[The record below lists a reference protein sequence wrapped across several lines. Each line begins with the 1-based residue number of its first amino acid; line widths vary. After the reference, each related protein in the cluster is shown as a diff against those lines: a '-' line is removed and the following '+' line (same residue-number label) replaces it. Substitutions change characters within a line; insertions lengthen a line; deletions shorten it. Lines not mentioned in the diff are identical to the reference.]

1 MKQKYLFLTG
11 ILGLALVF
19 GLVSTSCD
27 NGSGGETTKVTV
39 TFNRNGATGAPPADK
54 TVDKGARITIPDEGN
69 LTLAGSTFDC
79 WNTSR
84 DGSGTSYYDGDSMRV
99 DDDITLY
106 AQWRQNTQSGGTF
119 TVSTNNNTSNDVA
132 TMGLVGTTANSSNT
146 SVATAAITDGK
157 IAIISVSAGT
167 ATITVRNAS
176 GNEAQIPVT
185 VNANGTITIGTI
197 TKYNPNPS
205 PGGNEI
211 DGGITVLALGNG
223 FSITLDAGK
232 IPSPTPTGIQ
242 YYVSRPNYTN
252 PVQIYFSMD
261 DIVQNL
267 TIVYPYTES
276 GLEYTVKA
284 QYIGTSKF
292 SKEVNVTPRGG
303 LGEFLVRGT
312 YEVTYLSSNNNPR
325 IRVYPTPNFVP
336 PRDSDPYIR
345 LVVIPND
352 NTDRYAFATYFDMD
366 DYAEM
371 NVSQF
376 KDDAQNW
383 LPNQFLGISD
393 LYNRQ
398 VVIEAAI
405 TIGPCLVPLGKTD
418 PFDFPNLN
426 LY

>member
-19 GLVSTSCD
+19 GVVSTSCD

-106 AQWRQNTQSGGTF
+106 AQWRQNIQGGGTF

-132 TMGLVGTTANSSNT
+132 TLGLVGTTANSSNT

-157 IAIISVSAGT
+157 IAITSVSAGT

-211 DGGITVLALGNG
+211 QGGITVQPISTGIRIL
-223 FSITLDAGK
+223 LDMTK
-232 IPSPTPTGIQ
+232 VPSGTTGIQ
-242 YYVSRPNYTN
+242 YYIKGPNYN
-252 PVQIYFSMD
+252 KPVQIWIDYAS
-261 DIVQNL
+261 
-267 TIVYPYTES
+267 YPNSPLDYPFTES
-276 GLEYTVKA
+276 GSTYTVET
-284 QYIGTSKF
+284 QYTMPGGNEPRAATVSVTATGGSGDIMLRNNPSVMYRSSNETVEITPAPDFREPSGWACTYGLVLYLASDNRSVYITHFPKNTDTTALDIRQFRNGTSWDG
-292 SKEVNVTPRGG
+292 NRP
-303 LGEFLVRGT
+303 
-312 YEVTYLSSNNNPR
+312 LSLYDN
-325 IRVYPTPNFVP
+325 
-336 PRDSDPYIR
+336 RDVFIEAGYH
-345 LVVIPND
+345 
-352 NTDRYAFATYFDMD
+352 FATGDGTSFKIVIGNTSTFKFPYF
-366 DYAEM
+366 
-371 NVSQF
+371 
-376 KDDAQNW
+376 
-383 LPNQFLGISD
+383 P
-393 LYNRQ
+393 
-398 VVIEAAI
+398 
-405 TIGPCLVPLGKTD
+405 
-418 PFDFPNLN
+418 
-426 LY
+426 